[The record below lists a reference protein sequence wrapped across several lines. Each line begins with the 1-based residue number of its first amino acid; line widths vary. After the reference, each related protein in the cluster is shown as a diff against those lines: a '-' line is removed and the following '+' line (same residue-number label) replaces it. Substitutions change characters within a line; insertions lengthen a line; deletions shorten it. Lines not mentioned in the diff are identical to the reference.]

1 MAMAGST
8 LLELLP
14 TNSTLASYVWLISG
28 VNFTCQLNWDKETQ
42 ILSKTVFLSLSVRVF
57 LKEINIWVGRLSK
70 EDPSSL
76 TRIGI
81 LQSDEDQREQKGG
94 RRAKLFS
101 SLELRL
107 ASSTPR
113 YDHSFGLKL
122 DLHHCL
128 PWFSGTMALN
138 EKHTIHFPGPPACR
152 QQTAGLLC
160 LHSRVSQS
168 LVVTLVLDISIY
180 LTGEDNGT
188 PLQYSCLENPMGRGA
203 W

>member
-1 MAMAGST
+1 MGSRTSILRIQIYETAMPPLLMAMAGST

-28 VNFTCQLNWDKETQ
+28 VNFTCQLNWAKETQ

-76 TRIGI
+76 TQIGI

-101 SLELRL
+101 ISAVLSWL
-107 ASSTPR
+107 AG
-113 YDHSFGLKL
+113 F
-122 DLHHCL
+122 
-128 PWFSGTMALN
+128 F
-138 EKHTIHFPGPPACR
+138 FPL
-152 QQTAGLLC
+152 TF
-160 LHSRVSQS
+160 
-168 LVVTLVLDISIY
+168 IY
-180 LTGEDNGT
+180 LATPGLSWGT
-188 PLQYSCLENPMGRGA
+188 QNL
-203 W
+203 